1 VTSIRKKE
9 KMPEEEYIEQLGSL
23 LVIARCREM
32 SELAENRRNE
42 ALEKAWIKY
51 LAEGGANSMESRTN
65 FAEEFKRNY
74 SFSKNE

>member
-1 VTSIRKKE
+1 
-9 KMPEEEYIEQLGSL
+9 MPEEEYIEQLGSL
-23 LVIARCREM
+23 LAIARCREM
-32 SELAENRRNE
+32 SELAENRYNE

-51 LAEGGANSMESRTN
+51 HLAEGGANSMESRTN